1 MKRQTFRQ
9 YFERCCGEYRRA
21 KTISRIPAICAI
33 NLAAG
38 EGISWG
44 WAWKAFNAL
53 KAIYGATDEWQCPAG
68 DADVYYLPKL
78 G

>member
-1 MKRQTFRQ
+1 MKQTFRQ
-9 YFERCCGEYRRA
+9 YLERCFGEYRRCNGLCS
-21 KTISRIPAICAI
+21 KPAISAI

-53 KAIYGATDEWQCPAG
+53 KSIYGATDEWQCPAG
-68 DADVYYLPKL
+68 DALYYVLPK
-78 G
+78 